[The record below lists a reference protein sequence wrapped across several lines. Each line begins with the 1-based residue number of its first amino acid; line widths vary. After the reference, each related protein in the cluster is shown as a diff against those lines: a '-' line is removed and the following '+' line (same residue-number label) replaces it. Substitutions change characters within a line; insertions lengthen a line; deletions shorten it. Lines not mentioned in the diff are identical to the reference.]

1 MKQAYNRAIERTKP
15 SPVVVGTIRRMGFRG
30 LAATPSQEFGLEPF
44 AFMAGGS
51 FCLEPWSTIV
61 NIAMLTTQSPL
72 LDDVIDLQTLEAY
85 LWEAANILPRSWFS
99 LVDH

>member
-1 MKQAYNRAIERTKP
+1 
-15 SPVVVGTIRRMGFRG
+15 
-30 LAATPSQEFGLEPF
+30 
-44 AFMAGGS
+44 MAGGS

-61 NIAMLTTQSPL
+61 NIAMLTTQSPPF
-72 LDDVIDLQTLEAY
+72 DDVIDLQTLEAY

>member
-1 MKQAYNRAIERTKP
+1 MHCR
-15 SPVVVGTIRRMGFRG
+15 
-30 LAATPSQEFGLEPF
+30 F
-44 AFMAGGS
+44 A
-51 FCLEPWSTIV
+51 PTIV

-72 LDDVIDLQTLEAY
+72 LDDVIDLQTLEAH

>member
-1 MKQAYNRAIERTKP
+1 
-15 SPVVVGTIRRMGFRG
+15 
-30 LAATPSQEFGLEPF
+30 
-44 AFMAGGS
+44 MAGGS
-51 FCLEPWSTIV
+51 FCLAPWSTIV
-61 NIAMLTTQSPL
+61 NIAMLTTQFPL